1 MQLYKKRK
9 IMQGRSKSGKQAL
22 NLTEEMVR
30 LVVMMSVS
38 CDDLISQVYEMN
50 RSGSASGG
58 YSSGLEAAYHNY
70 GMDMESWKSDKYS
83 HGRYKVRE
91 ISQYVSGVDGVGVT
105 ARELQQQRRRNS
117 HWNLRLRRSLQSLPE
132 WPLRQLEDGVEPDLQ
147 GLPDH
152 PLPLPHLLLHDQGRE
167 KVGR

>member
-1 MQLYKKRK
+1 
-9 IMQGRSKSGKQAL
+9 MQGRGKSGKQAL

-83 HGRYKVRE
+83 QGRYKVGVASTESVWSSTACCYSAGAPAVVEGALTLGPPATGEPPVLTRAA
-91 ISQYVSGVDGVGVT
+91 STTAGRQSGTRHTGT
-105 ARELQQQRRRNS
+105 TRPRTTLTPPR
-117 HWNLRLRRSLQSLPE
+117 HT
-132 WPLRQLEDGVEPDLQ
+132 
-147 GLPDH
+147 
-152 PLPLPHLLLHDQGRE
+152 
-167 KVGR
+167 